1 MKKELIPLLGY
12 RFIALFIFACTFN
25 LSADSYPIAFKSF
38 EKDLQVTAVCNPQL
52 TIALDDMGQYTLD
65 PTEVDNGSSSD
76 QGSISLSIDITNLVC
91 ANIGIPVVVTLT
103 VVEDITGDTDNCTS
117 TITVIDN
124 LAPADVCE
132 NQTIDVGD
140 GMTQSISPF
149 DFLASPTDNCSPSVN
164 AVFLDPFS
172 GWIEEVSA
180 AVANL
185 QDVFFADAN
194 NGWIV
199 GNLGSI
205 QHTTDGGATWTSQS
219 SGVTEE
225 LRNVYFA
232 DVNTGWAVGLNET
245 ILKTSDGG
253 TTWSIINSPLGFV
266 SDFYSVFF
274 LDLNNGY
281 ITGSGGVLL
290 KTTDGGDTWVD
301 QGVSLLVNKRDI
313 FFTDASNGWIISQD
327 SILHTNDGGFIWNVQ
342 DPIVSNILRKLS
354 FVDSSNGWIVG
365 DNGII
370 LNTTDGGTTWTTQT
384 SGVSSSLKDIEMFN
398 ATSGYVSGGN
408 GTLLYTS
415 DAGATWSPISLPN
428 TPTADL
434 RGLSAIDAQEVT
446 VIGFNNSI
454 YSYFIG
460 TVEESTL
467 DFDCDDIG
475 LQNISI
481 VLSDDE
487 GNSTICDITLS
498 VGDDVDPVAICQSAS
513 VILDAT
519 GNYTFDGSEIDNGS
533 NDVCTDITFTTVPAS
548 VDCSMTGSQTVEL
561 FVEDE
566 RGNNASCTAIVNV
579 IDAIDP
585 VANCADLSV
594 NLDDNG
600 SYNLVATDI
609 DNSSSDNC
617 SGISLSIT
625 SGVTAYTCS
634 NIGTP
639 ETVELTIQDAS
650 GNTSSCSALV
660 TIDDGTAPN
669 IVCQNFTAEIG
680 NSGSY
685 TVQEDDVLSSY
696 DDNCASSL
704 NFTFSQTD
712 FDCADEGS
720 IFVIDVTVTDDFGNS
735 STCQSN
741 LSIVDTVLPLMGC
754 QNISVDLDQNGSV
767 TILSSSVVLSAT
779 DACALSP
786 VSPASVTFDC
796 TEIGLNQVDFS
807 VTDDAGNTQT
817 CTVEIT
823 VEDNIDPV
831 ITCLQ
836 NLDVVLSG
844 TGNATI
850 EPADILDSSTDNCT
864 LVGLS
869 YSLDVSSF
877 DCADVNNTNLS
888 IELSA
893 TDSQNNVG
901 VCSTV
906 VNVIDDEVPV
916 VVCQDVTLTLDASG
930 LASATVSQFIDQ
942 SSDNCTLSFLASPL
956 DFSCGDSGTTVN
968 VVALD
973 GVNINSCTSIV
984 TLVDNIPPSITC
996 QDFDAFITDSNGYV
1010 FDENDALLTAEDNCG
1025 IVDYQ
1030 VSNTT
1035 FECDQVGNTV
1045 EVTLTAFDAAG
1056 LSDDCVFNI
1065 SIFEEVDPVIT
1076 CQDFTLVLDG
1086 TGNGTL
1092 QTTDVLVS
1100 ATDNCGLIEV
1110 ELSKETFDCSELGSN
1125 PVTIT
1130 VSDQFDNESDCI
1142 VNVEVV
1148 DLTAPL
1154 ISCLPTVA
1162 IALDPVTGTAN
1173 IDENDLLSAQ
1183 SDNCDILSITLSED
1197 SFNCLDETVDVTV
1210 TASDASM
1217 NVSSCISSVL
1227 VQDVTAPV
1235 IVCQDYTLE
1244 IPLGGFA
1251 GITETDVVSSVVD
1264 NCVTYDLD
1272 FSTEFFECS
1281 SLGNTDVTVTAID
1294 NAGNAS
1300 SCISAVFVV
1309 DLIAPE
1315 ALCQPVTISLDQN
1328 GFAAVV
1334 ATDIDAGSVDNCD
1347 ELLFTLSQ
1355 AIFTCDDLG
1364 LNEVVLTVIDG
1375 SGLQD
1380 NCTSDVTVIDTEAP
1394 TANCVQVFQ
1403 LELDASGLAVLELD
1417 DIDIGSSD
1425 NCLIIDRSL
1434 SQTSFDCNSN
1444 SPQQV
1449 TLTVVD
1455 QSQNIDECST
1465 LVSIVDLIDP
1475 ELECISG
1482 VLVVELDPSGNA
1494 SIEASEVVLSNTDNC
1509 QIEELSLSQN
1519 AFSCSDVEDLV
1530 LIQISSEDDSGN
1542 ISDCIVSIDV
1552 QDNTDPVF
1560 SCQNITVSLNDEGL
1574 ATVAPGDIILG
1585 VFEPCGIDDISL
1597 DIGSFD
1603 CDDIGINNVII
1614 SISDNNGNTGFC
1626 FADVTIVDEIAPI
1639 VECQNTTVSLNFGGQ
1654 GSINLEDV
1662 FLSSVDNCEVAT
1674 TVLSQDQFDCSH
1686 VGNTEVDIISTDV
1699 NGNIGICTAIV
1710 QVSDNIPP
1718 AVICPNSITVNVD
1731 EDCSYVVADFIGEID
1746 ILDNCTLSG
1755 AFSIEQSPVAGTTLT
1770 GSGNNDLNFFVE
1782 DVNGNP
1788 SVCATNLIL
1797 NDNIAPTLIC
1807 NDLILELQSDGTIQ
1821 LPLDLIGAGSFD
1833 NCTSELFFGTDDPIF
1848 YDCDNVGM
1856 NSIVLFTE
1864 DGAGLMSSCTAN
1876 IELID
1881 VTAPVI
1887 NCSDFTITLDDQG
1900 EGLLD
1905 NTGMNTVLSSITEAC
1920 GVESV
1925 SFSIETVNC
1934 DNLGPNTLD
1943 IQVLDI
1949 NGNIGFCS
1957 STLFVEDA
1965 IAPNLIC
1972 TDLDVNL
1979 GANGTAILE
1988 ADDVILVAN
1997 DECGIDFS
2005 TISQSFF
2012 TCEDIGPHLIE
2023 VSVFDNFGN
2032 VTSCQIDINVEDQA
2046 PPEIECIDVVVNLPA
2061 NGFYNLLL
2069 EEVLVSASDVCSDN
2083 ITFNYGPN
2091 NFDCENIGFN
2101 NVEVIAT
2108 DEYGN
2113 FSNCNVDLILLDEI
2127 APTAVCSDVT
2137 VELDSDGEIVVL
2149 SEQYAS
2155 QSTDNCFNLF
2165 VSPSEITLNCSNIG
2179 VNTFEVFV
2187 TDPFGLSSSCSTMIT
2202 VNELAPPVLSLID
2215 TLTIVLDV
2223 NGMALVDADQF
2234 DNGTTDNCNFFN
2246 LSYDSQL
2253 QVSELPFN
2261 CDNEGL
2267 NELSIWATD
2276 TEGNQSTATVFLNIV
2291 KSGACDPTI
2300 EEVILAGRIS
2310 REDDVPTPDVTVN
2323 ISNGFSQLSDSNG
2336 NFSFVVLS
2344 DSSYTID
2351 PFRNGDYTNGV
2362 TTFDIA
2368 LIQAVI
2374 LGLSTFDSP
2383 YKYIAADVNNSGNV
2397 STFDILLMQKN
2408 ILSIQEGFPN
2418 NDSWRFVDAAYEFPD
2433 PTNPWFGGP
2442 FPETIS
2448 VTNIL
2453 SNATNLDFVA
2463 VKIGDVNLSSSP
2475 FDNDAIAEDRSMETI
2490 ELVLDEK
2497 NFQVDDLVSLDLS
2510 QIICDYI
2517 GAQLDLTYDPSL
2529 LQLNSVGGENL
2540 KDDNLSIDQNEG
2552 RILLSFVDFNADPDA
2567 ALLNLNFRALQEG
2580 LLSQSIGISRD
2591 RLNPE
2596 LISTELK
2603 VYDLELAFIESPRA
2617 NLDLVQVY
2625 PNPFKDILQIDFIL
2639 GNSDQVELIVRDQ
2652 YGSIVFNKSGYFTE
2666 GDNRFVLEGLE
2677 AKGLLLLELRSS
2689 ADQVFEK
2696 VIKL

>member
-253 TTWSIINSPLGFV
+253 TTWSIINSPLGLV

-415 DAGATWSPISLPN
+415 DAGANWSPISLPN

-1746 ILDNCTLSG
+1746 ILDNCTLTG

-2091 NFDCENIGFN
+2091 NFDCDNIGFN

-2276 TEGNQSTATVFLNIV
+2276 TEGNQSTANVFLNIV